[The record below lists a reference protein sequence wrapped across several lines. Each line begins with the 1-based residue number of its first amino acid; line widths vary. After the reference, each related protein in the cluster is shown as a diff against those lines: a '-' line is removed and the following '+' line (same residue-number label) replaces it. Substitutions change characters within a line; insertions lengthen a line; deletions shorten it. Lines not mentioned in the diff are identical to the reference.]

1 MPRIDV
7 GLENEYVDNGLTDED
22 GEPVVRV
29 PPDVYEALKRLKG
42 APDPVILDDDRL
54 IINDHIIKSTDPAI
68 VDVLDRVEQS
78 HLFGRHNSRPMSI
91 RILPGLPMNL
101 PKQVCHEFIMR
112 DKRTG

>member
-1 MPRIDV
+1 MPRIDI
-7 GLENEYVDNGLTDED
+7 GAELEADGNSLLDE

-68 VDVLDRVEQS
+68 VDVLNRVEQS
-78 HLFGRHNSRPMSI
+78 HLFGRHHGSPMSI

-101 PKQVCHEFIMR
+101 PKTVSVIE
-112 DKRTG
+112 